1 VKCLCCAVLEH
12 VADMKCHINNHNE
25 NNRDVAAEVQTQLND
40 GSYSGS
46 KYNKQ
51 QQHAQQQQQ
60 HPFSTVS
67 PATLIAKGLQ
77 QQHTQQKHERSKTR
91 YNLLRAATLGLMRQS
106 APQLIPRPLCEYM
119 LGQMTSLSESAME
132 EEDQFEQ
139 LQAEVSM
146 LLSMFAT
153 ANVRYVWCGTWR

>member
-1 VKCLCCAVLEH
+1 
-12 VADMKCHINNHNE
+12 
-25 NNRDVAAEVQTQLND
+25 VAAEVQTQLDD

-51 QQHAQQQQQ
+51 QHVQQQQ
-60 HPFSTVS
+60 HPFSTIS

-119 LGQMTSLSESAME
+119 LGQMTSLSESALE

-153 ANVRYVWCGTWR
+153 ANVRYVCMCAALGVDTKCYFLTDIL

>member
-1 VKCLCCAVLEH
+1 
-12 VADMKCHINNHNE
+12 
-25 NNRDVAAEVQTQLND
+25 VAAEVQTQLDD
-40 GSYSGS
+40 GSNSHNNSGS

-51 QQHAQQQQQ
+51 QHAQQQQL
-60 HPFSTVS
+60 HPFSTIS
-67 PATLIAKGLQ
+67 PAVIIAKGLQ

-132 EEDQFEQ
+132 EEDQFKQ
-139 LQAEVSM
+139 LQLEVSIF
-146 LLSMFAT
+146 SMAAT
-153 ANVRYVWCGTWR
+153 AIVWGLNFACICSI